1 MTDQREA
8 LLLRQLL
15 DGLTPELR
23 AQAVHPE
30 AEPGAREWTY
40 LPGERPG
47 LSLESLSED
56 QRRLVDEVIRTRHSE
71 SGGQQVLDVVARE
84 RLRRETVSR
93 QPVPGDRYWIRVVG
107 DPAENRTWGWQL
119 TGHHLAIHAMS
130 SAAGS
135 TLTPHFVGAEPAV
148 VLDAAGE
155 PQAPLG
161 VEERM
166 AHELVRSLDAAQ
178 RAVAVASP
186 VAPADIL
193 TRDDPVADP
202 SVLPQGIERGD
213 LTTEQQVL
221 LDRLVRRHLARARA
235 SYAEACWADEAAAGL
250 DRIRFAWCG
259 DTDLAGGRYFC
270 VRASTFLVEYDNTQD
285 DANHAHSVWRH
296 LRDDW
301 GDSLR
306 QHYARSHDA

>member
-1 MTDQREA
+1 VTEDLEA
-8 LLLRQLL
+8 DLLRRLL
-15 DGLTPELR
+15 DGLSPEHR

-40 LPGERPG
+40 LPGDRPG
-47 LSLESLSED
+47 LSLESLSEA
-56 QRRLVDEVIRTRHSE
+56 QRRLVDEIIRARHSE
-71 SGGQQVLDVVARE
+71 PGGQQVIEAIARE
-84 RLRRETVSR
+84 RHRRETVSGH
-93 QPVPGDRYWIRVVG
+93 PVPGDRYWIRVIG
-107 DPAENRTWGWQL
+107 QPGESRTWGWQL

-130 SAAGS
+130 GPGGS

-148 VLDAAGE
+148 VLDAAGDL
-155 PQAPLG
+155 QAPLG
-161 VEERM
+161 AEERM
-166 AHELVRSLDAAQ
+166 AQQLVHSLDADQ

-221 LDRLVRRHLARARA
+221 LDRLVRRHLGRAQA
-235 SYAEACWADEAAAGL
+235 SYAETCWSDEAATGL

-259 DTDLAGGRYFC
+259 DADLSGGRYYC
-270 VRASTFLVEYDNTQD
+270 VRASTFLIEYDNTQD

-306 QHYARSHDA
+306 QHYARAHDG